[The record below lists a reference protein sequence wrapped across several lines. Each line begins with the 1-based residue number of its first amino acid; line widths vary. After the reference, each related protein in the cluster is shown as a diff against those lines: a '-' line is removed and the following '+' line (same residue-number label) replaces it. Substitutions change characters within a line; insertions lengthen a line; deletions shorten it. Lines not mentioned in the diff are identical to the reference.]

1 MKVIF
6 DTNVWIA
13 SLLKDDSLHEKA
25 AIAIKNAYKENH
37 SVYITEDII
46 AESISVFKRLGQLEV
61 AKTFVATVYENRDI
75 EVIKNGNYFEDTV
88 HFFLSSKDTKL
99 SFVDMSLVVLSKKY
113 KVITF
118 DKILKRK
125 LQKTNS

>member
-13 SLLKDDSLHEKA
+13 SLLKDDSLYEKA
-25 AIAIKNAYKENH
+25 AIAIKNAYKENR
-37 SVYITEDII
+37 SVCITEDII
-46 AESISVFKRLGQLEV
+46 AESISVFKRLGQLEA

-75 EVIKNGNYFEDTV
+75 EVIKNSDYFEDTV

-113 KVITF
+113 KIVTF
-118 DKILKRK
+118 DKVLKK
-125 LQKTNS
+125 KV